1 MVLTFYYKAP
11 KGMSELFSSASQMVH
26 SEVEMFL
33 ISTNIITLLIMEQKF
48 SKQDECASQQM
59 DQNLMFNYVCRGEV
73 SSSSIYFSAQWTSVF
88 HIEVVQASDF
98 HVLIEEFVEN
108 ASTCGRVG
116 IGNERK

>member
-1 MVLTFYYKAP
+1 
-11 KGMSELFSSASQMVH
+11 
-26 SEVEMFL
+26 
-33 ISTNIITLLIMEQKF
+33 
-48 SKQDECASQQM
+48 M

-116 IGNERK
+116 IGNERKWNSPFWSGKTNYYLHDSANECRVI